1 MVRTRAPAGGLQRR
15 RDFAERNSMGRPTF
29 LWGVM
34 IGLAVVGAILLVV

>member
-1 MVRTRAPAGGLQRR
+1 MHTRGGRRFAGAA
-15 RDFAERNSMGRPTF
+15 DFPERNSMGRPTF